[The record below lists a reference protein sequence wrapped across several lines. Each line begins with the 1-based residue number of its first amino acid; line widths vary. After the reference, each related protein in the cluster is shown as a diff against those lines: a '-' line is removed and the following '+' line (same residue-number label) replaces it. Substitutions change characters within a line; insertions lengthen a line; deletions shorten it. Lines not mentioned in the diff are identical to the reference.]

1 VLAFRVSPA
10 GNVPLTSV
18 QVYGP
23 TPPAADK
30 VAEYGTPAVPLGSE
44 VVETRSVAGVMVRET
59 ATVIVCA
66 GLPESVA
73 ENVRDTVPV
82 AVMIGVPLMVPLE
95 VLSNSPC
102 GSVPPM
108 RDQEYGAVPP
118 LACNVAL

>member
-1 VLAFRVSPA
+1 MAPVLAFRVSPA

-44 VVETRSVAGVMVRET
+44 VVETRSVAGVMVR
-59 ATVIVCA
+59 AT
-66 GLPESVA
+66 VA

-102 GSVPPM
+102 GSAPPM
-108 RDQEYGAVPP
+108 RDQVYGAVPP